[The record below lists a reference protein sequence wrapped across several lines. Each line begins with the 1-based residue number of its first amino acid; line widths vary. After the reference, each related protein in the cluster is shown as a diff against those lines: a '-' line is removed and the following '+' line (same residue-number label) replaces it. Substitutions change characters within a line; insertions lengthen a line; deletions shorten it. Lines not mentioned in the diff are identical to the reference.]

1 MLAWRIAGNGNAV
14 IPSKPLARRGAA
26 LLVLLAWAA
35 AAPVAAQGW
44 PARPVKMIVPQAAGG
59 AADIGARVVCERL
72 AQMLGQPVL
81 VENHAGDGGLGAQA
95 AAHAAP
101 DGYTYLFAPG
111 SLLAINQYIMK
122 IVPYSAEDDFAGVAI
137 VGMLPLALAA
147 NLDLNV
153 KTLADLIKLAKAEP
167 GKLAFSSPGPR
178 TLPGILV
185 EMFKIRAGISLQH
198 VPYKG
203 AQSVSDTVAGRAHVI
218 VQEIPQIAGAVQRG
232 ELRALAVS
240 SSKRLPEL
248 SGLPTFAETFPGLE
262 VSGWFAVVAPS
273 RTPREPIRRMN
284 LEINR
289 LLSDSDVSQRL
300 RALGIYSEGSRGPDQ
315 VDAFFGEERERWSAI
330 ARELRIDP
338 E

>member
-1 MLAWRIAGNGNAV
+1 MIFRTPSRRRI
-14 IPSKPLARRGAA
+14 AA
-26 LLVLLAWAA
+26 LLVLLACTA
-35 AAPVAAQGW
+35 AAPAAAQGW

-59 AADIGARVVCERL
+59 ATDIGARVVCERL

-81 VENHAGDGGLGAQA
+81 VENRGDGSLGAQA
-95 AAHAAP
+95 AARAAP
-101 DGYTYLFAPG
+101 DGYTYLFAPAP
-111 SLLAINQYIMK
+111 LLAIDQYIMK
-122 IVPYSAEDDFAGVAI
+122 IVPYSAEDDFAGVAL
-137 VGMLPLALAA
+137 VGMVPLALVA
-147 NLDLNV
+147 NPDLNV
-153 KTLADLIKLAKAEP
+153 KTLADLIKLGKAEP
-167 GKLAFSSPGPR
+167 GKLALASSGPR

-185 EMFKIRAGISLQH
+185 EMFRIRAGISLQQ

-203 AQSVSDTVAGRAHVI
+203 AQGVADTIAGRTHVT
-218 VQEIPQIAGAVQRG
+218 VQEIPQIASAVQRG

-248 SGLPTFAETFPGLE
+248 SGLPTFAETLPGLE
-262 VSGWFAVVAPS
+262 ASGWLAVVAPS
-273 RTPREPIRRMN
+273 RTPQEPIRRMN

-300 RALGIYSEGSRGPDQ
+300 HALGIYSEGSRGPDQ

-330 ARELRIDP
+330 VRELRIDP

>member
-1 MLAWRIAGNGNAV
+1 
-14 IPSKPLARRGAA
+14 
-26 LLVLLAWAA
+26 
-35 AAPVAAQGW
+35 
-44 PARPVKMIVPQAAGG
+44 MIVPQAPGG

-81 VENHAGDGGLGAQA
+81 VENRAGDGSLGAQEA
-95 AAHAAP
+95 ARAAP
-101 DGYTYLFAPG
+101 DGYTYLFAPAP
-111 SLLAINQYIMK
+111 LLAINQYIMK
-122 IVPYSAEDDFAGVAI
+122 IVPYSAEDDFAGVAL
-137 VGMLPLALAA
+137 VGMLPLALVA
-147 NLDLNV
+147 NPDLNV

-167 GKLAFSSPGPR
+167 GKLAFASPGPR
-178 TLPGILV
+178 TLPAILM
-185 EMFKIRAGISLQH
+185 EMLRIRAGISLQQL
-198 VPYKG
+198 PYKG
-203 AQSVSDTVAGRAHVI
+203 AQGVPDTIAGRTHVT

-240 SSKRLPEL
+240 SAKRLPEL
-248 SGLPTFAETFPGLE
+248 SGLPTFAETLPGFE

-273 RTPREPIRRMN
+273 RTPQEPIRRMN

-289 LLSDSDVSQRL
+289 LLSDSDVSQKL

-330 ARELRIDP
+330 VRELRIDP

>member
-1 MLAWRIAGNGNAV
+1 MIFRT
-14 IPSKPLARRGAA
+14 PSRRRVAA
-26 LLVLLAWAA
+26 LLVLLACTA
-35 AAPVAAQGW
+35 AAPAAAQGW

-72 AQMLGQPVL
+72 AQMLGQPVQ
-81 VENHAGDGGLGAQA
+81 VENRSDGSLGAQA
-95 AAHAAP
+95 AARAAP
-101 DGYTYLFAPG
+101 DGYTYLFAPAP
-111 SLLAINQYIMK
+111 LLAINQYIMK
-122 IVPYSAEDDFAGVAI
+122 IVPYSAEDDFAGVAL
-137 VGMLPLALAA
+137 VGMLPIALVA
-147 NLDLNV
+147 NPDLNV
-153 KTLADLIKLAKAEP
+153 KTLADLIKLARAEP

-178 TLPGILV
+178 SLPGILV
-185 EMFKIRAGISLQH
+185 EMFRIRAGISLQQ

-203 AQSVSDTVAGRAHVI
+203 AQGVADTIAGRTHVT

-240 SSKRLPEL
+240 SAKRLPEL
-248 SGLPTFAETFPGLE
+248 SGLPTFAETLPGLE
-262 VSGWFAVVAPS
+262 ASGWFAVVAPS
-273 RTPREPIRRMN
+273 RTPQDPIRRMN

-330 ARELRIDP
+330 VRELRIDP

>member
-1 MLAWRIAGNGNAV
+1 MIFRT
-14 IPSKPLARRGAA
+14 PSRRRVAA
-26 LLVLLAWAA
+26 LLVLLACTA
-35 AAPVAAQGW
+35 AAPAAAQGW

-72 AQMLGQPVL
+72 AQMLGQPVQ
-81 VENHAGDGGLGAQA
+81 VENRSDGSLGAQA
-95 AAHAAP
+95 AARAAP
-101 DGYTYLFAPG
+101 DGYTYLFAPTP
-111 SLLAINQYIMK
+111 LLAINQYIMK
-122 IVPYSAEDDFAGVAI
+122 IVPYSAEDDFAGVAL
-137 VGMLPLALAA
+137 VGMLPIALVA
-147 NLDLNV
+147 NPDLNV
-153 KTLADLIKLAKAEP
+153 KTLADLIKLARAEP

-178 TLPGILV
+178 SLPGILV
-185 EMFKIRAGISLQH
+185 EMFRIRAGISLQQ

-203 AQSVSDTVAGRAHVI
+203 AQGVADTIAGRTHVT

-240 SSKRLPEL
+240 SAKRLPEL
-248 SGLPTFAETFPGLE
+248 SGLPTFAETLPGLE
-262 VSGWFAVVAPS
+262 ASGWFAVVAPS
-273 RTPREPIRRMN
+273 RTPQDPIRRMN

-330 ARELRIDP
+330 VRELRIDP